1 MGGRAVGDVLKL
13 GLEGKSVPVGER
25 VFIGDSLT
33 RGLVLDAGL
42 DDLPRS

>member
-33 RGLVLDAGL
+33 RGLVLDAGP
-42 DDLPRS
+42 DGLPRS